1 MLGKIENWYV
11 MTSDNVTND
20 KYSIENVCPL
30 ESKSSFTVV
39 TFNTIFNDNVTSR
52 VGSSLFRSLLFCSKS
67 LKLKSDCEQ
76 FALVPH

>member
-1 MLGKIENWYV
+1 MLGKIENWNV

-52 VGSSLFRSLLFCSKS
+52 VGSSLIGILSESLFL
-67 LKLKSDCEQ
+67 
-76 FALVPH
+76 